1 MIMIIAIIY
10 IFLSDVIFDQQL
22 KSTFRQSPPPEKI
35 PFPPFS
41 PPPPPPPEK
50 IHFPLFTHLPLPPLK
65 IEKLQDPLPP
75 FCQIENFLGP
85 AESGGRTLN
94 LKRLKG

>member
-1 MIMIIAIIY
+1 MIMIIAITY

-22 KSTFRQSPPPEKI
+22 KSTFRQS
-35 PFPPFS
+35 
-41 PPPPPPPEK
+41 PPPEK

-65 IEKLQDPLPP
+65 IEKLQDPLPH

>member
-1 MIMIIAIIY
+1 MKIATP
-10 IFLSDVIFDQQL
+10 LPL
-22 KSTFRQSPPPEKI
+22 KK
-35 PFPPFS
+35 FPSPFS
-41 PPPPPPPEK
+41 LTPP
-50 IHFPLFTHLPLPPLK
+50 PPLK